1 MGLFR
6 IGTDRLMRLEL
17 IYKLYNQGLSSK
29 EICDYFNNKNIRTV
43 RTNNPYTPKLIW
55 MTLQKYKKRLQRIY
69 SDKILRIKEGIYVKK
84 ED

>member
-1 MGLFR
+1 MS
-6 IGTDRLMRLEL
+6 I
-17 IYKLYNQGLSSK
+17 LYNQGLSSK
-29 EICDYFNNKNIRTV
+29 EICDYFNNKNIKTV

-69 SDKILRIKEGIYVKK
+69 NDRILRIKEGIYIKK

>member
-1 MGLFR
+1 MFR

-17 IYKLYNQGLSSK
+17 INKLHNKGLSSK
-29 EICDYFNNKNIRTV
+29 EICDYLNNKNIRTV

-69 SDKILRIKEGIYVKK
+69 SDRILRIKEGIYVKK

>member
-1 MGLFR
+1 MFR

-17 IYKLYNQGLSSK
+17 MNKLDNQGLSSR

-43 RTNNPYTPKLIW
+43 RTNNPYSPKLIW
-55 MTLQKYKKRLQRIY
+55 ITLQKYKKRLQRIN
-69 SDKILRIKEGIYVKK
+69 SDKILRIEEGMYIKK